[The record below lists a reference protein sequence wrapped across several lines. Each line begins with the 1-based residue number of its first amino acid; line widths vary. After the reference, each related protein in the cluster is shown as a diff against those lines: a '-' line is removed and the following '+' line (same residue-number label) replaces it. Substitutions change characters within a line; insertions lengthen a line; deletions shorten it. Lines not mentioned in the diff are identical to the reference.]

1 MRTRTLLLLAV
12 TCGLAILV
20 AGTVQLLRLTGQQSD
35 APLALGQTGRAG
47 DAAIVVT
54 AYDETAT
61 AAVVSVTLSG
71 VDAAGDTD
79 GFVLVTPGK
88 PVPHR
93 VWSSSAADECSGFT
107 VAEVR
112 CTLTFPLD
120 GVNGQ
125 SRQLLF
131 ERGGERVRWKL
142 R

>member
-20 AGTVQLLRLTGQQSD
+20 AGTLQLLRLTGQQSD
-35 APLALGQTGRAG
+35 TPLAIGQSGKAG
-47 DAAIVVT
+47 DAAILVT
-54 AYDETAT
+54 AYDETASV
-61 AAVVSVTLSG
+61 AVVSVALSG
-71 VDAAGDTD
+71 VDDVDGTD

-93 VWSSSAADECSGFT
+93 PWSSSAADECSGFT
-107 VAEVR
+107 VTEVR
-112 CTLTFPLD
+112 CTLTFPLE
-120 GVNGQ
+120 GVSGQ

>member
-20 AGTVQLLRLTGQQSD
+20 AGTVQLLRLTGQESD
-35 APLALGQTGRAG
+35 SPLSIGTSGRAG
-47 DAAIVVT
+47 DAAILVT
-54 AYDETAT
+54 AYEETAT
-61 AAVVSVTLSG
+61 AAVVAVTLSG
-71 VDAAGDTD
+71 VDAADGTD

-93 VWSSSAADECSGFT
+93 AWSSSAADECAGFT
-107 VAEVR
+107 VAEVQ

-120 GVNGQ
+120 GVTGQ

>member
-35 APLALGQTGRAG
+35 TPLPIGRSGRAG

-54 AYDETAT
+54 SYDETGS
-61 AAVVSVTLSG
+61 AAVVSVVLSG
-71 VDAAGDTD
+71 VDDSGGTD

-93 VWSSSAADECSGFT
+93 VWSSAAADECRGFT
-107 VAEVR
+107 IAEVR

>member
-35 APLALGQTGRAG
+35 SPLGIGQSGRAG

-71 VDAAGDTD
+71 VDDADGTD
-79 GFVLVTPGK
+79 AFVLVTPGK

-93 VWSSSAADECSGFT
+93 AWSSAAADECSGFR
-107 VAEVR
+107 VGEVQ
-112 CTLTFPLD
+112 CTLTFPLE
-120 GVNGQ
+120 GVNGE